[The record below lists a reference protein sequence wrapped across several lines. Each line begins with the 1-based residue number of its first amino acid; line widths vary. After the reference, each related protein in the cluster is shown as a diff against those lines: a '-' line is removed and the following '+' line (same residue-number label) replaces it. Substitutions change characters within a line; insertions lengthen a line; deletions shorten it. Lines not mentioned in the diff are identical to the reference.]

1 MTKTTW
7 EKNFSPCTSLS
18 NHKHRSHLKMSLA
31 EDYRFSLR
39 TAPGFVLRLPLS
51 RGRTPCPDS
60 AWPWFTSSSNM
71 PACLSHL
78 IKGQDNSSNNRS
90 RRVKRPC
97 LLCEIETLERIFKRQ
112 MRQQRF
118 SEHRSACQWWRRQTH
133 KSLGPLLSRP
143 KWEKEQLCLL
153 WPETEYARVSGRQ
166 SQKEGSKQ
174 SDLFLFQDG
183 SWRCSVRCSC
193 THIPQL
199 RSLTLARHH
208 LVARATGGGL

>member
-1 MTKTTW
+1 
-7 EKNFSPCTSLS
+7 
-18 NHKHRSHLKMSLA
+18 MSLA
-31 EDYRFSLR
+31 EDYRFSLH

-97 LLCEIETLERIFKRQ
+97 LLCEIEPLERIFKRQ

-118 SEHRSACQWWRRQTH
+118 SEHHSACQWWRRQTH
-133 KSLGPLLSRP
+133 KSLGPLLSSG
-143 KWEKEQLCLL
+143 Q
-153 WPETEYARVSGRQ
+153 SGRKNSSVYCGLRQ
-166 SQKEGSKQ
+166 NMQEFLEDKVRKRAPNNLTCFCSKTAAGDVQ
-174 SDLFLFQDG
+174 SDVVTPISPSSG
-183 SWRCSVRCSC
+183 
-193 THIPQL
+193 P
-199 RSLTLARHH
+199 
-208 LVARATGGGL
+208 